1 MVLHKSITLL
11 WSNTKAIQYILGCMR
26 VCIWSMVILYW
37 HHHCFWLYCPFSTL
51 TITPLCRAESKSDKD
66 GTILLRYHSQYLLH
80 TTAAALH
87 AKRKCHYIRCAVG
100 LVPFLCTEP
109 AALFPSTLLAVWQ
122 CTWTSDNHKSCV
134 TKYLP
139 MWHNLM
145 CCLLTEKQIWDRS
158 CLIVEISA
166 FCPLGNY

>member
-51 TITPLCRAESKSDKD
+51 TITPLCRAESKSDKN

-109 AALFPSTLLAVWQ
+109 AAFFPLHIVGCIAMHMNIRQPQELCDKIFADVTQSDVLLAYRE
-122 CTWTSDNHKSCV
+122 TN
-134 TKYLP
+134 
-139 MWHNLM
+139 M
-145 CCLLTEKQIWDRS
+145 R
-158 CLIVEISA
+158 
-166 FCPLGNY
+166 